1 MSLASY
7 RAAPPRAI
15 SGSGCPGGPLY
26 RITIFG
32 PATRSR
38 ILSRRFSRSVVG
50 HRPTT
55 SWPHSE
61 RKFRRTPATPPPSH
75 SSAPPPVPVADRS
88 PHPHTRR
95 YSGPRTRHPHAL
107 SRRRARHKASS
118 GGRPASP
125 SAKASPTAASSSL
138 SCASSRNG
146 SAEQVPGVA
155 TPISDRQIAHVS
167 MPARPAPS
175 PLSLLFSCPAL

>member
-38 ILSRRFSRSVVG
+38 ILSHRFFQSVVG

-55 SWPHSE
+55 NWPRSK
-61 RKFRRTPATPPPSH
+61 RRFRRTPATPPPSH
-75 SSAPPPVPVADRS
+75 SSAAPVVGRS

-95 YSGPRTRHPHAL
+95 YSGPRTRHPRAL
-107 SRRRARHKASS
+107 SRRRARHKASRESTTVVRPVSRLHITTMTGRMNRTIPPGRQDAPS
-118 GGRPASP
+118 GS
-125 SAKASPTAASSSL
+125 ASSS
-138 SCASSRNG
+138 S
-146 SAEQVPGVA
+146 
-155 TPISDRQIAHVS
+155 
-167 MPARPAPS
+167 PAPT
-175 PLSLLFSCPAL
+175 PRDR